1 MLTIDV
7 GHVVLYTLAGLG
19 TLFLLPW
26 LVRGV
31 FLLIAALVFL
41 IRGDG

>member
-1 MLTIDV
+1 MTIDV

-19 TLFLLPW
+19 ALFLLPR
-26 LVRGV
+26 LIRG
-31 FLLIAALVFL
+31 IAFVVAAVVFL